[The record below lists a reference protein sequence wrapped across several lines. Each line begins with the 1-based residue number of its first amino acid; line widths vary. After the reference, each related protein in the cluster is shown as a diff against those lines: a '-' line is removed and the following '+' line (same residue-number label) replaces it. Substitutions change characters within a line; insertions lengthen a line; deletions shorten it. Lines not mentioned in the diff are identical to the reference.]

1 MLCSLC
7 VHIKNVWSDVRL
19 ADQKDLNEL
28 RRVRNLGVAYFE
40 SFNWSAVTCM
50 RVLCPMKSISTQM
63 RWSGSIVST
72 VAIKLAKGPVSIS
85 TLSPSL
91 RLFGG
96 NNVPDVSHLSIKP
109 EISWS
114 GSGLGLPP
122 KLTSFDAP
130 IVLLIV
136 RHGASSAFTLT
147 NMYPGKS
154 GFRSLTKREAFL
166 RVIFCMGRNVSNP
179 CRCKLRSAKRWLFGL
194 NCIKYQWPIFTT
206 HSNAHI
212 WTNITDLESMVNGSM
227 PMTEFLTFVG
237 IDDKLW
243 SIIKISHWKKY
254 LLPLP

>member
-7 VHIKNVWSDVRL
+7 VYIKSVWSDVHS

-40 SFNWSAVTCM
+40 SCNWFAVTCM

-96 NNVPDVSHLSIKP
+96 NNILDVSHLSIKP

-114 GSGLGLPP
+114 GSGSGPGLPP
-122 KLTSFDAP
+122 KLTSFDTP
-130 IVLLIV
+130 IVLLLV
-136 RHGASSAFTLT
+136 RHGARSAFALT
-147 NMYPGKS
+147 NIYPGKR

-166 RVIFCMGRNVSNP
+166 RVSFCIGKNVSNP

-194 NCIKYQWPIFTT
+194 NCIKYQ
-206 HSNAHI
+206 
-212 WTNITDLESMVNGSM
+212 
-227 PMTEFLTFVG
+227 
-237 IDDKLW
+237 
-243 SIIKISHWKKY
+243 
-254 LLPLP
+254 